1 MVLYELLTG
10 KHPFGEAFQK
20 ANTASEFLDLKYIPA
35 YRRNPM
41 VPLWLDGALR
51 KALQTNADLRYD
63 SMSEFVHDLKNPN
76 PDFLKVEQR
85 PLLERDPARFWRW
98 LALALLV
105 TNLLTLGLW
114 LN

>member
-1 MVLYELLTG
+1 
-10 KHPFGEAFQK
+10 
-20 ANTASEFLDLKYIPA
+20 
-35 YRRNPM
+35 
-41 VPLWLDGALR
+41 
-51 KALQTNADLRYD
+51 
-63 SMSEFVHDLKNPN
+63 MSEFVHDLKNPN
-76 PDFLKVEQR
+76 PEFLKVEQR